1 MPYRIAVDHPRLCF
15 AAAAASILLTLWA
28 LYVDPVVNVDGVLYI
43 EAAEHFARGEWQAG
57 LSVYKWPFY
66 SLFIAAVSL
75 VTGMAGG
82 HAAYFLNAGL
92 YILAILGLIALVKVL
107 GGGRRALWLAALV
120 GLAHPTLNEFRSFI
134 IRDVGYWACYLWTL
148 ALLLSYARNGDAR
161 LLAAGVIAAMGALL
175 FRIEGI
181 VLLTVLPACIYLGR
195 GADRGWGPAVLL
207 VAVLATAAAVAAAP
221 LWQYV
226 SEVSVSTA
234 ELLTSPW
241 HHAANSWALVGAGID
256 DRLQALQREFPGLS
270 SRAAALPVYLLTVLA
285 IMLIELVKSVGIV
298 FSGLIVYAARA
309 RHVHLAGDA
318 RRWWRLALGLQAL
331 LVLQFGVANFF
342 LAERYPLALAL
353 TLLPVVPLVLD
364 DLLRR
369 AGQPERRHW
378 WRAALIAA
386 LIAVETVE
394 GLDIGT
400 QKQYLKDAGLWLRAN
415 APAGSEVYSN
425 NRILIYYSALR
436 DANPGAD
443 HSWETAM
450 QEVWADQ
457 WQTYD
462 YFALVMTRSRR
473 QHEVL
478 LLRRMGAD
486 PVKTFENEN
495 GDRVLIFRPG

>member
-1 MPYRIAVDHPRLCF
+1 MPYRTPVEHPQLCL

-28 LYVDPVVNVDGVLYI
+28 LNVDPVVNVDGVLYI
-43 EAAEHFARGEWQAG
+43 EAAERFATGQWQAG

-66 SLFIAAVSL
+66 SMLIAATSL

-92 YILAILGLIALVKVL
+92 YVLAILGFIALVKVL
-107 GGGRRALWLAALV
+107 GGSRRALWLAALV

-148 ALLLSYARNGDAR
+148 ALLLGYARNGDAR
-161 LLAAGVIAAMGALL
+161 LLAAGLLVAVGAFL

-181 VLLTVLPACIYLGR
+181 MLVTVLPACIYLARSAHRGR
-195 GADRGWGPAVLL
+195 AAAVLL
-207 VAVLATAAAVAAAP
+207 VTVLVTAAAVAAAP
-221 LWQYV
+221 LWHYV
-226 SEVSVSTA
+226 SEVNVATA
-234 ELLTSPW
+234 ELLASPW
-241 HHAANSWALVGAGID
+241 QHVTNSWALVGAGID
-256 DRLQALQREFPGLS
+256 DRLQALQREFPGLG

-285 IMLIELVKSVGIV
+285 IILIELVKTVGIV
-298 FSGLIVYAARA
+298 FTGLIVYAARA
-309 RHVHLAGDA
+309 RRVRLPGDA
-318 RRWWRLALGLQAL
+318 RRWWWLALGLQAL

-342 LAERYPLALAL
+342 LAERYPVALAL
-353 TLLPVVPLVLD
+353 TLLPAAPLVLD
-364 DLLRR
+364 DLLGR
-369 AGQPERRHW
+369 ARLHERRHW
-378 WRAALIAA
+378 WRAALIAV

-400 QKQYLKDAGLWLRAN
+400 QKLYLKDAGLWLRAN
-415 APAGSEVYSN
+415 APAGSGVYSN
-425 NRILIYYSALR
+425 NRILIYYSGLR
-436 DANPGAD
+436 DAAPGGE
-443 HSWETAM
+443 HSWDAAM

-462 YFALVMTRSRR
+462 YFAVVMTRSRR

-486 PVKTFENEN
+486 PIKTFENED